1 MNANIFLLFPALDG
15 DVLYSARRFCS
26 LQFAFDYSVL
36 AELADYRALLQ
47 LYKLPYRNKDSKK
60 ERRRNRRRNRNQEP
74 EGPEEA
80 RVTVYQVLDP
90 TVNDQVS
97 IRMLDTQW
105 VVMETG
111 KLSFKTHCT
120 PNKMIDILLMTHS
133 NTFCSKSISFQI
145 CLKFIR
151 DGSVDKQ
158 H

>member
-1 MNANIFLLFPALDG
+1 MNANVHVFFPALDG

-60 ERRRNRRRNRNQEP
+60 ERRRNRRRNRKQEP

-90 TVNDQVS
+90 TVNDVS

-111 KLSFKTHCT
+111 KPFLKTHWRL
-120 PNKMIDILLMTHS
+120 NKMPIDIWEG
-133 NTFCSKSISFQI
+133 TFKRILFNEYLVLNFREVCSGWFSWQ
-145 CLKFIR
+145 
-151 DGSVDKQ
+151 
-158 H
+158 